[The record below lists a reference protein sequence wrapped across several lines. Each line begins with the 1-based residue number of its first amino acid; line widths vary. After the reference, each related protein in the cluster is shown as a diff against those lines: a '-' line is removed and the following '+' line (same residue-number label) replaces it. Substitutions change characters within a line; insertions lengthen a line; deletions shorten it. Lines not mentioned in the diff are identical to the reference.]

1 MKLELTNSLQS
12 PIIQMFL
19 ALALAVITWVAL
31 DASFFERMSPGT
43 FIAFFGAAAMLP
55 RPVRYLSLTNAFVRD
70 KYLTGLGS
78 IAAAPKNAMNVPG
91 DILSKK
97 EASKAT
103 QVITASANARNI

>member
-1 MKLELTNSLQS
+1 MSDISSLPS
-12 PIIQMFL
+12 FISGLRSIWL
-19 ALALAVITWVAL
+19 KIT
-31 DASFFERMSPGT
+31 S
-43 FIAFFGAAAMLP
+43 AAAIPLWII
-55 RPVRYLSLTNAFVRD
+55 AFVRD

-103 QVITASANARNI
+103 QVITASANARNIWIIGDWREFVNSSFKFWFLLS